1 MKRISYG
8 GSTIL
13 TGDAIADALLDYAT
27 ALARAG
33 SADHVR
39 VPGIGPLGRVELFD
53 VVIGPASQV
62 YAENSTGE
70 EEVLDEVFVADLR
83 HRVSLVAAGRAGDGA
98 DPVGG

>member
-13 TGDAIADALLDYAT
+13 TGDSIADALLDYAT

-39 VPGIGPLGRVELFD
+39 VPGLGPLGRVELFD
-53 VVIGPASQV
+53 LVIGPASQV
-62 YAENSTGE
+62 YAENSLGE
-70 EEVLDEVFVADLR
+70 DEIFDEAFVADLR
-83 HRVSLVAAGRAGDGA
+83 HRMRVAAAGRLGEGTGL
-98 DPVGG
+98 VGG